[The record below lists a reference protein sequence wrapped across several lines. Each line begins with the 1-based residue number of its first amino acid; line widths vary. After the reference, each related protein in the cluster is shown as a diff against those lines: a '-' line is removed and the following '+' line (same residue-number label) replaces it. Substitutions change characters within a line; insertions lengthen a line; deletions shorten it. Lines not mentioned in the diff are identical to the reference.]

1 MREDYF
7 EVSQVHR
14 TMKTNSFWAIFVFPF
29 SKVFQHITGKVNVLQ
44 KNSTPLKHCHMPVKI
59 SFISIVLISTSSI
72 AHRNQFFH
80 LYQQNGFAV
89 SKARFTHACHYD
101 RVSESQ
107 HSKLGLRSSG
117 KILPGQFAIA
127 AANCCGTFLLFNKF
141 E

>member
-1 MREDYF
+1 MRDDYF

-44 KNSTPLKHCHMPVKI
+44 KNGTPLKHCHMPVKI

-101 RVSESQ
+101 GFRISALKIGSKEQ
-107 HSKLGLRSSG
+107 RQNFARAICNCCSKLLWY
-117 KILPGQFAIA
+117 IFAV
-127 AANCCGTFLLFNKF
+127 
-141 E
+141 